1 MKAVDFACHVFA
13 DLIIKIRHCSMAAHV
28 FVELLEY
35 FILLLHP
42 NKSIKLNGC
51 NSSIQHETS
60 KHFDKP
66 DIVSVIECEK

>member
-28 FVELLEY
+28 FVELLKY

-42 NKSIKLNGC
+42 NKSIKLNG
-51 NSSIQHETS
+51 
-60 KHFDKP
+60 
-66 DIVSVIECEK
+66 